1 MRYNLFHVHKRPRIC
16 GGKNALTFKDGND
29 GNVMFVGSENRLRSD
44 LAIHDTALVRTF
56 VPFLCRQFVVK
67 QGSDLFTE
75 HLTGWHQRSLMV
87 RGMEGRRISGKFSFG
102 HTFYTSRTIL

>member
-29 GNVMFVGSENRLRSD
+29 GNVMFVGSENRLRND

-67 QGSDLFTE
+67 QGSGLFTE
-75 HLTGWHQRSLMV
+75 HLTGWHQRSSMV
-87 RGMEGRRISGKFSFG
+87 SGMEGRRMSGKFSFG